1 MRDAFEILP
10 QNDSNF
16 YLCELK
22 GGDIEAIRIL
32 DQTINKYFTSPNNS
46 KLNFF
51 GFDTEVMKEAKR
63 LLPQHESFVV
73 AEPDSV
79 EDALSCIDDASVAGL
94 NGLDFIAL
102 SQILTKGV

>member
-1 MRDAFEILP
+1 
-10 QNDSNF
+10 
-16 YLCELK
+16 
-22 GGDIEAIRIL
+22 
-32 DQTINKYFTSPNNS
+32 
-46 KLNFF
+46 
-51 GFDTEVMKEAKR
+51 MKEAKR

-102 SQILTKGV
+102 SQILTKN